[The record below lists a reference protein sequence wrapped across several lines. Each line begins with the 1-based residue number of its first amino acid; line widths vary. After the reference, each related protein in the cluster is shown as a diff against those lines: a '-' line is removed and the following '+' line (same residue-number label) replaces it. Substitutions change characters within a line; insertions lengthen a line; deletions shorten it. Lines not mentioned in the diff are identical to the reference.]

1 MQGTR
6 IHFIVGGLL
15 LAAASGSVQAEALQP
30 DPAWQQGALAN
41 GFSWQI
47 LDTPQRPSDRVELR
61 LIVNTGSLVESSQQT
76 GFAHLLPRL
85 ALTRSESFTAPQLR
99 ALWQQS
105 VDNERPLPPAII
117 SYDFTMYNL
126 SLPNNRPDLLK
137 EALAWLADTTGK
149 LAIDEHTVHAVMSS
163 SINPVGTFP
172 PNTKDAWWR
181 YRLKGSTLLAHDP
194 AQPAKRPVNLE
205 QLKKFY
211 QQWYTPDAMTLFVV
225 GKVDS
230 RSLGE
235 QINKAFSPLKGKR
248 ETPAPMPTLTPL
260 PPQPVSLISEQV
272 KQDTLS
278 IMWDSPWHPIRDSQS
293 LLRYWRGD
301 LAREALFWHLQQT
314 LEKSDQKNLHLGFDC
329 RVQYQRGQC
338 AIHLDTPNNNL
349 NGSLGFIAR
358 ELANVR
364 DNGLSKEEF
373 DALLAQKNDQLSKLF
388 ATYARTD
395 TDVLMSQR
403 LRSQQSGVVD
413 IAPELYQKLRQEFL
427 SSLTLET
434 LNQALKLQLS
444 QDATLVLMQPKG
456 EPEMSMK
463 QLQDTYNGIMMPPP
477 AVVTEEAKPAD
488 TAVASP
494 ATDAAGAQ

>member
-6 IHFIVGGLL
+6 IHLIVGGLL
-15 LAAASGSVQAEALQP
+15 LAAASSSVQAEALQP
-30 DPAWQQGALAN
+30 DPAWQQGSLAN

-85 ALTRSESFTAPQLR
+85 ALARSESFTAPQLR

-149 LAIDEHTVHAVMSS
+149 LAIDEHTVHAVMNS

-172 PNTKDAWWR
+172 PNTQDAWWR

-194 AQPAKRPVNLE
+194 AQLAKRPVNLE

-225 GKVDS
+225 GKIDS

-235 QINKAFSPLKGKR
+235 QINKAFSPLQGKR

-278 IMWDSPWHPIRDSQS
+278 IMWDSPWHPIRDSQN

-349 NGSLGFIAR
+349 NSSLGFIAR

-463 QLQDTYNGIMMPPP
+463 QLQDTYNGIMMPAP

-488 TAVASP
+488 TAVAAP
-494 ATDAAGAQ
+494 ATDASVQ

>member
-278 IMWDSPWHPIRDSQS
+278 IMRDSPWHPIRDSQS

>member
-149 LAIDEHTVHAVMSS
+149 LAIDEHTVYAVMSS

-235 QINKAFSPLKGKR
+235 QINKAFSPLQGKR
-248 ETPAPMPTLTPL
+248 ETPAPMPTLTL

-388 ATYARTD
+388 GTYARTD